1 MAYVLIVDDS
11 KTACVILAR
20 KLKQLGIDSDSVYS
34 AQEAFDYLKTSH
46 PDVIFLDHNMPEM
59 SGLEA
64 IKVIKNN
71 PRTSSIPVMMYTS
84 QHGQYYVGQARAL
97 GAVEVLPKE
106 LGTAHIERALTK
118 LGLMSADADEETSGS
133 SSDSVQ
139 ETVDVIEEPRTV
151 EEEDQPISQ
160 LASQASN
167 VATSSQGKNAGDIR
181 EIIGQLTPKLRHQ
194 LYLTTV
200 EVQQAFEDQLGSAV
214 KQMKKQMVNEVIP
227 IAEALDKQAE
237 DFQKYRAKAI
247 KLQVASLIAI
257 GVLGAGLI
265 AMSIGGSSVGGA
277 GANQGAVVGDSQHE
291 HDHQD
296 GGDAKKAV
304 AQKTSDSTKNP
315 ALAVASKS
323 AANESNVSS
332 LPKKAKSEAE
342 SLKVLDDQG
351 AVIGAVVQWSYER
364 NSFFLMNN
372 KDYLFE
378 LGANGELVT
387 SIPVRYFTSADCYGD
402 SYVSAFPGQVF
413 RDQGEGIWYTPKN
426 SLQESVQPL
435 SKLTDQGQCERLSGV
450 EMTLSSLLSNEIEET
465 GVAAVKYEL
474 GQGFMR

>member
-118 LGLMSADADEETSGS
+118 LGLMNADGEGT
-133 SSDSVQ
+133 
-139 ETVDVIEEPRTV
+139 T
-151 EEEDQPISQ
+151 EEEVISKSHSLGGDEAQVVNEEEQSISQ
-160 LASQASN
+160 LASQASSAN
-167 VATSSQGKNAGDIR
+167 TTNAAKSGDIR

-200 EVQQAFEDQLGSAV
+200 EVQQAFEDQLGSSV
-214 KQMKKQMVNEVIP
+214 KQMKKQIVNEVIP

-237 DFQKYRAKAI
+237 EFQAYRK
-247 KLQVASLIAI
+247 KSMRMHVVSLIAI
-257 GVLGAGLI
+257 GLLGLLVLFMGMQGQTASVELYKNSADSSIASKEIDSSDPANADDNKPTGSAVNSSSDKGSDVNLI
-265 AMSIGGSSVGGA
+265 AST
-277 GANQGAVVGDSQHE
+277 
-291 HDHQD
+291 
-296 GGDAKKAV
+296 
-304 AQKTSDSTKNP
+304 QKVQT
-315 ALAVASKS
+315 L
-323 AANESNVSS
+323 SS

-351 AVIGAVVQWSYER
+351 AVIGSVVQWSYER
-364 NSFFLMNN
+364 NSFFLMNK

-378 LGANGELVT
+378 LGANGELIA
-387 SIPVRYFTSADCYGD
+387 SIPERFFTSADCYGD

-413 RDQGEGIWYTPKN
+413 RDTEEGIWYTPKN
-426 SLQESVQPL
+426 SLQESIQPL
-435 SKLTDQGQCERLSGV
+435 SKLTSEGNCERLSGS
-450 EMTLSSLLSNEIEET
+450 EMTLSTLLANELDET
-465 GVAAVKYEL
+465 GVNSIKYEL